1 MFDWNPIRPEKS
13 EFIGIANYL
22 EVFKDPIFMRSVLN
36 TIGYTIITV
45 VMQMVLGIFIAIL
58 LDRNIK
64 GKTIYRV
71 LYYLPVVTSWVIV
84 SLLFEYMFNG
94 QAGLVN
100 YLLVDVFHLAKSNI
114 QWFADPILAFVPI
127 SILGIWKGMG
137 WTAIIYLAG
146 LQSVPPSLYEAAD
159 VDGANAVK
167 KIYQNNNAIL
177 KVNYCILGCSTYNRW
192 TKCLYFRTAYDRWR

>member
-1 MFDWNPIRPEKS
+1 
-13 EFIGIANYL
+13 
-22 EVFKDPIFMRSVLN
+22 
-36 TIGYTIITV
+36 
-45 VMQMVLGIFIAIL
+45 
-58 LDRNIK
+58 
-64 GKTIYRV
+64 
-71 LYYLPVVTSWVIV
+71 
-84 SLLFEYMFNG
+84 MFNG

-167 KIYQNNNAIL
+167 KFTKITMPYLRSITAFLVVVLTIGGLNAYISGL
-177 KVNYCILGCSTYNRW
+177 LMTDGGNPMDLTHFVLTLMYEETLLI
-192 TKCLYFRTAYDRWR
+192 